1 MHILKHVSKKGVCNM
16 YRTFINIIIGFFIG
30 RTARQA
36 YERQKTKKDMRELE
50 KQKIYR
56 EVYGEETF
64 KEKYVYPYQEEPIT
78 YTEVD
83 YLELEYEDMRK
94 KPTIS
99 FFLTLV
105 FGSVGYLYTSTTA
118 FAIAFVSNVFLL
130 VIGITIN
137 GTLFEHFVNYPRP
150 ENMLALGIFIVRI
163 THTVI
168 ATAFTIQTN
177 NKIRESLG
185 LEMR

>member
-1 MHILKHVSKKGVCNM
+1 M
-16 YRTFINIIIGFFIG
+16 YRTFINVIIGFLIG

-36 YERQKTKKDMRELE
+36 YERQKTKKNMREIE
-50 KQKIYR
+50 KQKIYL
-56 EVYGEETF
+56 EVYGEEAY

-78 YTEVD
+78 YTKED
-83 YLELEYEDMRK
+83 YLELEFRDARK
-94 KPTIS
+94 KPAIS
-99 FFLTLV
+99 FFLTLA

-137 GTLFEHFVNYPRP
+137 GTLSEHFVNYPRP
-150 ENMLALGIFIVRI
+150 EDMLALGMFIVRI

-168 ATAFTIQTN
+168 ATVFTVRMNNQT
-177 NKIRESLG
+177 REKLG
-185 LEMR
+185 LEVS